1 MLGLRDLF
9 ASERGVVAVV
19 LIAAATVL
27 AMQGIMTKDD
37 WMSYTQVIG
46 VSIIGSKTF
55 TTTAQIFASRPSI
68 VMPATPAPPSSAA
81 AVVLTT
87 GEPKP

>member
-1 MLGLRDLF
+1 MNGFKDLF
-9 ASERGVVAVV
+9 DSERGVVAVA

-55 TTTAQIFASRPSI
+55 TSTAQIFASRPSI
-68 VMPATPAPPSSAA
+68 VMSPPVPAQPSAA

-87 GEPKP
+87 DPKPQ